1 MGIVFCSI
9 TIGTVESQLRSVL
22 YRDDIICRIIRIA
35 FAVSFHRKAAGTGF
49 FLTVYRDVIAG
60 NGSFT
65 VGTGHV
71 AGFVRFAI
79 VAVIVRNVAGAT

>member
-1 MGIVFCSI
+1 MGIVFRSV
-9 TIGTVESQLRSVL
+9 TIGTVESKLRSVL
-22 YRDDIICRIIRIA
+22 YRNDIIFCIIRMA

-60 NGSFT
+60 NRGFA

-71 AGFVRFAI
+71 AGATVAI
-79 VAVIVRNVAGAT
+79 